1 MNTAKYDTNVE
12 KEATVMGSKNAKKWV
27 LLAAVATALL
37 IVPRRSS
44 RKADITLSNK
54 KQVNANND
62 HVDSAKADAM

>member
-1 MNTAKYDTNVE
+1 
-12 KEATVMGSKNAKKWV
+12 MGSKNAKKWV